1 MPRELNFDEHNICE
15 VHREIKDMFWQ
26 DIESSRVKLT
36 KWLYEK
42 GLQADFDSYINAGRH
57 ERIDKRRGY
66 RNGYRYRSLLTGD
79 GAMQLKVP
87 RDREGGYRPQMF
99 RRYKRVERVIE
110 DGIRAMFLRGVSTRK
125 VGDILEVLFGERLS
139 ASYVSQVTRELD
151 AAVNDFWNS
160 PVDDDFRFLY
170 LDGISVRVKTGLR
183 AQRFMILVAYGIR
196 SDGSRRLLS
205 FRRAKAESAACWK
218 AFLENL
224 KVRGLRGNKL
234 DLIAMDGCKGLWSA
248 VEDVYP
254 LVEHQLCWVHK
265 LANIGKRCP
274 VRYRSE
280 CMTEVKRIMRARSEG
295 VAANLFRA
303 WKKKWRK
310 LVPGAVK
317 CLEDDFDKLIQIF
330 AFPQEIRKMIRSTNI
345 IERCFREVRRRLR
358 VMGYFQNCK
367 SCNRIIFALFE
378 YFNSK
383 WERKSERISIIND
396 LYKKAA

>member
-1 MPRELNFDEHNICE
+1 MPRELNFDAHNIYE

-26 DIESSRVKLT
+26 DFERGRSKLT

-57 ERIDKRRGY
+57 ERVDKRRGH
-66 RNGYRYRSLLTGD
+66 RNGYRQRSLLTRD
-79 GAMQLKVP
+79 GSMELKVP
-87 RDREGGYRPQMF
+87 RDREGSYKPQMF
-99 RRYKRVERVIE
+99 RRYKRVESVIE

-125 VGDILEVLFGERLS
+125 VGDILEVLFGERMS
-139 ASYVSQVTRELD
+139 ASYVSQVTKELD
-151 AAVNDFWNS
+151 QAVNEFWNS

-170 LDGISVRVKTGLR
+170 LDGISVRIKTGLK
-183 AQRFMILVAYGIR
+183 AQRFMLLAAYGIR

-205 FRRAKAESAACWK
+205 FRRAKVESAACWK
-218 AFLENL
+218 SFLENL
-224 KVRGLRGNKL
+224 KARGLRGNNL
-234 DLIAMDGCKGLWSA
+234 ELIAMDGCKGLWSA

-254 LVEHQLCWVHK
+254 LVRHQLCWVHK
-265 LANIGKRCP
+265 LANIAKRCP

-280 CMTEVKRIMRARSEG
+280 CMIEVKRIMRARSEG
-295 VAANLFRA
+295 VAVKLFRV
-303 WKKKWRK
+303 WKKKWQK

-330 AFPQEIRKMIRSTNI
+330 EFPERVRRMIRSTNI
-345 IERCFREVRRRLR
+345 IERCFREVRRRLK
-358 VMGYFQNCK
+358 VMGYFQNYK

-383 WERKSERISIIND
+383 WERKSERISIINN
-396 LYKKAA
+396 LYKMAA